1 MKTVI
6 FGCGKIANRVAKGF
20 EHVKGNEL
28 VGFASKD
35 INKAKEYALKYNV
48 ELYGNYD
55 YFLNDPSI
63 DAIYV
68 CTYNLNH
75 YELISD
81 CIKHHKHVICEKP
94 MALSV
99 KENDE
104 LFALAKENNVLLM
117 EALKSVF
124 LPITNK
130 VKQMI
135 NDKVI
140 GEVHHIEA
148 SFVRNGNHSLDHWI
162 NNPKCGVTK
171 DLAEYC
177 VGTINYLL
185 DKKPVIEYKYKNN
198 TEEISDNTGEF
209 ILNYENIK
217 AHVLVSNAF
226 DGDSSLKVFGTKG
239 IIVIPDYWKTGK
251 GYYLLDGNRYELN
264 EELISDFYYEI
275 QHFSDCL
282 NNKLLQSPIMSEEFS
297 HNIIDITQ

>member
-20 EHVKGNEL
+20 EHVRGNEL

-35 INKAKEYALKYNV
+35 INKAKEYAEKYNV

-55 YFLNDPSI
+55 YFLNNPSI
-63 DAIYV
+63 DAVYV

-75 YELISD
+75 YELIKE
-81 CIKHHKHVICEKP
+81 CIKHHKHVMCEKP
-94 MALSV
+94 MALNV

-124 LPITNK
+124 LPIINK

-135 NDKVI
+135 NDNTI

-148 SFVRNGNHSLDHWI
+148 SFVRNGDHPIDHWI
-162 NNPKCGVTK
+162 NDPRCGVTK
-171 DLAEYC
+171 DLGEYC
-177 VGTINYLL
+177 IGTINYLL
-185 DKKPVIEYKYKNN
+185 DKKPIIEYKYKNN
-198 TEEISDNTGEF
+198 TQEKSDNTGEF
-209 ILNYENIK
+209 ILSYDNIK

-226 DGDSSLKVFGTKG
+226 DGDGSLKVFGTKG
-239 IIVIPDYWKTGK
+239 LIVIPDYWKTGK
-251 GYYLLDGNRYELN
+251 GYYLVDGNRYEID
-264 EELISDFYYEI
+264 EELISDFHYEI